1 MRYAGK
7 PARSTTFGR
16 GPRRTNNERE
26 LTKLYHQYLRM
37 GFEDREARFKAL
49 HHHTMKL

>member
-7 PARSTTFGR
+7 PTRSTTFGR
-16 GPRRTNNERE
+16 GPRRTNNEAE
-26 LTKLYHQYLRM
+26 LKKIYQQYIRM
-37 GFEDREARFKAL
+37 GFEPHEARFKAL